1 MTITYI
7 LQHAK
12 RHSPTEKTRS
22 KAANGNELQ
31 TNVLCECR
39 RQPPLIRFTISMV
52 PCIFLPVNN
61 KIRLID
67 NNIFYQYSSENNSR
81 IL

>member
-7 LQHAK
+7 FQHVK
-12 RHSPTEKTRS
+12 QHVPIEKTRS

-39 RQPPLIRFTISMV
+39 R
-52 PCIFLPVNN
+52 
-61 KIRLID
+61 
-67 NNIFYQYSSENNSR
+67 
-81 IL
+81 